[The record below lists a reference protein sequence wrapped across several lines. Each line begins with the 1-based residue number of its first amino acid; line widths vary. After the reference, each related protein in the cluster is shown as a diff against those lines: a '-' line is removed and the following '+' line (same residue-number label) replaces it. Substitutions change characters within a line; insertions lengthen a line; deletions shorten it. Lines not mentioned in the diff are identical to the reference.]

1 MLERDTAV
9 WGTRAPRREVD
20 VPAVF
25 AAGGGVP
32 GYGGVTDLSTT
43 GARIEE
49 PDVFPG
55 VGSSLVVSL
64 SPVPGCTPVKLYAEV
79 VRKTDTGGFCVRF
92 HLADSKQRML
102 RLMMLSHPFLTA
114 GSKAPGPV
122 V

>member
-1 MLERDTAV
+1 MVQHDATV
-9 WGTRAPRREVD
+9 WGTRAPRREVN

-25 AAGGGVP
+25 TAGGGVT
-32 GYGGVTDLSTT
+32 GNGGVTDLSTT

-49 PDVFPG
+49 PDLFPG
-55 VGSSLVVSL
+55 VGNSLVLSL
-64 SPVPGCTPVKLYAEV
+64 SPVPSCTPVKLYAEV

-102 RLMMLSHPFLTA
+102 RLMMLSHPFLAA
-114 GSKAPGPV
+114 GSKATSPV